1 MTSPAEG
8 SSRPYRSMLR
18 AEQAEL
24 TRLRIAHAAR
34 AGFVERGW
42 AGTTVR
48 SVAVAAGVSEATVFA
63 VYGTKAGLAISL
75 VDSADADADIE
86 KTLRELATADGNP
99 TAQLTALIRF
109 ERRLFEKAGDA
120 LRVIV
125 EGQRN
130 EPALQTAYAEGRGRG
145 ERTRRSV
152 FAGWPP
158 AAFRAGVTLDQALD
172 LFAVTVS
179 IQTYDI
185 ATRERGWTP
194 AATEAWWI
202 ADLSG
207 AILSRS
213 RPSRRPNGRPGQ
225 R

>member
-1 MTSPAEG
+1 MTDPEEG
-8 SSRPYRSMLR
+8 GGRPYRSALR

-34 AGFVERGW
+34 ACFVERGW
-42 AGTTVR
+42 AGTSVR

-75 VDSADADADIE
+75 VDSADADAGIE
-86 KTLRELATADGNP
+86 QTLRELTRADGDP
-99 TAQLTALIRF
+99 RAQLTALIRF

-130 EPALQTAYAEGRGRG
+130 EPALQAAQREGRGRG
-145 ERTRRSV
+145 EQTRRSI
-152 FAGWPP
+152 FADWPST
-158 AAFRAGVTLDQALD
+158 AFRAGVTLDRALD

-185 ATRERGWTP
+185 ATQERGWTP
-194 AATEAWWI
+194 AATEEWWI
-202 ADLSG
+202 ADLG
-207 AILSRS
+207 EAILSR
-213 RPSRRPNGRPGQ
+213 
-225 R
+225 